1 MRPMPRPVT
10 LLAEGDG
17 QSSLYFRKCKLLQ
30 LKTIKTLKV
39 NTFKKIK
46 WNFGII
52 IASENFR

>member
-1 MRPMPRPVT
+1 MPRPVT
-10 LLAEGDG
+10 LSAQGDG
-17 QSSLYFRKCKLLQ
+17 QSIVYFQNCKLLQ